1 MWRGGSPFSLLRGY
15 TTARVEVLPSVLCVK
30 MSAISASEK
39 VDGFTRKSVRKAQR
53 QRRSQGSSQ
62 YRTQS
67 VPVELS
73 PLPQLK
79 GTVRGWRSLPLK
91 IGWHLWWPVSVLDQ
105 QQVHLLPE
113 RNQCKYRTQ
122 FRSAK
127 NSIRFPIQRRH
138 DSTCDFFKIWL
149 TSLGEKKTQNTN
161 IYFVNTVR
169 LIQSWKNLTWSLH
182 NNCTRTSETP
192 LTPLNYLSDLLYIS
206 RCKEKYH
213 LVLLIMEEI
222 DRFGYQLHQVSMCV
236 HLVLSSPKTSL
247 AFLALLLGDYLNPQ
261 MK

>member
-113 RNQCKYRTQ
+113 RNQCKYLTQ

-138 DSTCDFFKIWL
+138 DSTCDFFLNLAYKSWR
-149 TSLGEKKTQNTN
+149 EKNPKYKYLFCQHCKTDS
-161 IYFVNTVR
+161 V
-169 LIQSWKNLTWSLH
+169 L
-182 NNCTRTSETP
+182 
-192 LTPLNYLSDLLYIS
+192 
-206 RCKEKYH
+206 KEFN
-213 LVLLIMEEI
+213 ME
-222 DRFGYQLHQVSMCV
+222 F
-236 HLVLSSPKTSL
+236 T
-247 AFLALLLGDYLNPQ
+247 
-261 MK
+261 